1 MQRYVAISFL
11 GPFVLSTLFFVIFL
25 LTFQLFNLVKVFLY
39 KDVSLNEAV
48 GLFWQICMS
57 FLPLAVPIST
67 LFATMFTLNKL
78 SEDCEVVAMRSFG
91 LSKTK
96 VFFPFLAMGIC
107 VGVTLYSLNLNIIP
121 YSKTIFKNTV
131 IKLTSKGVLKNI
143 RPGQFYSEIP
153 KATIYA
159 EKVFNKGTLLEN
171 VFIHLKFQNEEH
183 ERTILAKR
191 GHLKKINVESRDV
204 PSLRLLLFEGNI
216 SKINKIKG
224 SVEKILFKEY
234 EFPIMSGDIKIGF
247 VTRDGMRPNKELM
260 LLRKELRKE
269 YNKTKKTEANYLS
282 IKNRLINVEIEYWQ
296 RINNS
301 LQCIVFVFLGFCLS
315 FGHNRFKKRS
325 FSGPLFLSII
335 GYYGLFFLLLSI
347 VKKGSLEPMLAI
359 LSPSFLILLFSLAW
373 MKRLDWVN

>member
-1 MQRYVAISFL
+1 MQRYMAISFL
-11 GPFVLSTLFFVIFL
+11 GPFILSTLFFVIFL
-25 LTFQLFNLVKVFLY
+25 LTFQLFSLVKVFLY
-39 KDVSLNEAV
+39 KDVSFNVAM

-57 FLPLAVPIST
+57 FLPLALPIST

-78 SEDCEVVAMRSFG
+78 SEDCEIVAMRSFG
-91 LSKTK
+91 LSKMK
-96 VFFPFLAMGIC
+96 LFLPFLAIGLCISA
-107 VGVTLYSLNLNIIP
+107 VLYSLNLNMIP
-121 YSKTIFKNTV
+121 YSKTIFKNTI

-153 KATIYA
+153 RATIYA

-171 VFIHLKFQNEEH
+171 VFIHLKFKDGDH
-183 ERTILAKR
+183 ERTILAKK
-191 GHLKKINVESRDV
+191 GHLKKIKIGSRDV

-216 SKINKIKG
+216 SKVNKIKG

-247 VTRDGMRPNKELM
+247 VTRDGMRSNKELI
-260 LLRKELRKE
+260 LLREALQKE
-269 YNKTKKTEANYLS
+269 YHERKKVNGNYLK

-301 LQCIVFVFLGFCLS
+301 LQCIAFVFLGFCLS
-315 FGHNRFKKRS
+315 FGHNRFKKKS

-347 VKKGSLEPMLAI
+347 VKQGDLEPMVAI
-359 LSPSFLILLFSLAW
+359 LSPSIFILFVSLVW
-373 MKRLDWVN
+373 MKKLDWVN